1 MNSEAAKAV
10 LGAAKSIQKVAAS
23 VGRPPVEITTSLN
36 EPVLP
41 YSLFKGTRG
50 YIEKIVIQINRTYE
64 HACYDACA
72 VMMRRLVEVLIIE
85 AFEHH
90 GISKKIQDSSGDFL
104 YLQDLI
110 AATLAEPGWS
120 LGRNTKR
127 GLGKLKTIGDQSA
140 HSRRYNAR
148 RTYVDDVIID
158 LRTISEEFLY
168 LAALRK

>member
-1 MNSEAAKAV
+1 M
-10 LGAAKSIQKVAAS
+10 
-23 VGRPPVEITTSLN
+23 GRPPVEITTSPN

-41 YSLFKGTRG
+41 SSLFKGTRG

-64 HACYDACA
+64 HTCYDACA

-90 GISKKIQDSSGDFL
+90 GISKKIQDASGDFF
-104 YLQDLI
+104 YLQNLI
-110 AATLAEPGWS
+110 AAALAEPAWS

-127 GLGKLKTIGDQSA
+127 GLGGLKTLGDQSA

-158 LRTISEEFLY
+158 LRTVSEEFLY
-168 LAALRK
+168 LAGLRN